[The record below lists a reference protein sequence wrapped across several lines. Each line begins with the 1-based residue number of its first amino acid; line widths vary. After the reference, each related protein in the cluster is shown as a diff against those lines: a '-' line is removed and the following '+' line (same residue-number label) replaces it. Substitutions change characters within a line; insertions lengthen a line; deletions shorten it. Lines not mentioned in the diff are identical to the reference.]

1 MQPARKQNMANAI
14 YEENFITEPKQKLAV
29 VQDSKREP
37 KAKVK
42 VFSVKVRMVLVVLVI
57 FSLALAYTAITA
69 KITAYGYEVNNLKM
83 AISEAESE
91 NGKLNLALESVYSPE
106 QVALY
111 AAENL
116 NMALPSSSQVVYV
129 LSDSTTATDSVA
141 KTALKTVLPS
151 DQVVKVEVVDDSGRH
166 PIWQALNSFLSNSIN
181 ELF

>member
-116 NMALPSSSQVVYV
+116 DMALPSSSQVVYV
-129 LSDSTTATDSVA
+129 LSDSPATDSVA